1 VSEALVFP
9 GSTLCAG
16 RCALC
21 WEAFRIGDAFTT
33 VWPRRGARLALTMHA
48 GCRAQLD
55 PGDLG
60 KLFDGLERGLALPLA
75 VLELSSTQRSVVG
88 VEGWKP

>member
-1 VSEALVFP
+1 
-9 GSTLCAG
+9 
-16 RCALC
+16 
-21 WEAFRIGDAFTT
+21 
-33 VWPRRGARLALTMHA
+33 LALTMHA